1 MKFPPIDEQLAR
13 IERGAAEIV
22 PEDAL
27 ADKLRKAEETGQPL
41 IVKLGCDPSRPDL
54 HLGHS
59 VALRKLR
66 DFQDLGH
73 QAVLIV
79 GDFTGTIGDPSG
91 RAQGRPALTVEE
103 TRENGRSYF
112 EQASHILDPERTRI
126 VYNSE
131 WLDAMR
137 FSDVIRLA
145 SKYTV
150 ARMLERDDFEKRRTS
165 GEPIGIH
172 EFLYPLAQAQ
182 DSVAVRADIELGGTD
197 QKFNL
202 LVGRAVQQSE
212 GMEPQ
217 VCVMTPILPGTDGVE
232 KMSKSLDNYI
242 GISESP
248 EDMYGKTLSI
258 PDDLIYPWFELVTNA
273 PTDELPALRAAA
285 SREPRNA
292 KHRLAWTIASMYHG
306 ADAADKARRHF
317 ERTVIQGGIPE
328 NINDVRFAPE
338 DGPRMGI
345 LDLMTRAGLTSS
357 NGEARRL
364 IAQKAVSI
372 DGDKISDVRMEMDI
386 QTGPSFVIKAGKRRF
401 ARIVRNRDKGDA

>member
-1 MKFPPIDEQLAR
+1 MKFPPIDKQLAL
-13 IERGAAEIV
+13 IERGVAEIV

-27 ADKLRKAEETGQPL
+27 VEKLRRAEKTGEPL

-59 VALRKLR
+59 VVLRKLR
-66 DFQDLGH
+66 QFQDIGH

-79 GDFTGTIGDPSG
+79 GDFTGMIGDPSG
-91 RAQGRPALTVEE
+91 RSRERPALTVEE

-112 EQASHILDPERTRI
+112 EQASRILDPERTRI

-131 WLDAMR
+131 WLENLS
-137 FSDVIRLA
+137 FSDVIQLA
-145 SKYTV
+145 GKYTV
-150 ARMLERDDFEKRRTS
+150 ARMLERDDFEKRYKS

-182 DSVAVRADIELGGTD
+182 DSVAIRADIELGGTD

-212 GMEPQ
+212 RIEPQ
-217 VCVMTPILPGTDGVE
+217 VCIMMPILPGTDGVE

-242 GISESP
+242 GISEPP
-248 EDMYGKTLSI
+248 EEMYGKTLSI
-258 PDDLIYPWFELVTNA
+258 PDDLIYRWFELATNV
-273 PTDELPALRAAA
+273 PTEELLAIKAAA
-285 SREPRNA
+285 KKEPRNT

-306 ADAADKARRHF
+306 DDAADQARSHF
-317 ERTVIQGGIPE
+317 EKIIIKGGIPE
-328 NINDVRFAPE
+328 NMESVRFAADE
-338 DGPRMGI
+338 EPRMGI

-364 IAQKAVSI
+364 IAQHAVSI
-372 DGDKISDVRMEMDI
+372 DGKKISDVRMEVNVH
-386 QTGPSFVIKAGKRRF
+386 TGPSFVLKAGKRRF
-401 ARIVRNRDKGDA
+401 VRILREEEGGS

>member
-1 MKFPPIDEQLAR
+1 MKFPPIDKQLAR
-13 IERGAAEIV
+13 IERGVAEIV
-22 PEDAL
+22 PKDAL
-27 ADKLRKAEETGQPL
+27 TGKLRKAEETGEPL

-59 VALRKLR
+59 VVLRKLR
-66 DFQDLGH
+66 QFQDLGH
-73 QAVLIV
+73 RAVLIV
-79 GDFTGTIGDPSG
+79 GDFTGMIGDPSG
-91 RAQGRPALTVEE
+91 RSQGRPALTVEE

-112 EQASHILDPERTRI
+112 EQASRILDPERTRI

-131 WLDAMR
+131 WLGKLR
-137 FSDVIRLA
+137 FGDVIQLA
-145 SKYTV
+145 GKYTV
-150 ARMLERDDFEKRRTS
+150 ARMLERDDFEKRYKS

-217 VCVMTPILPGTDGVE
+217 ACIMMPILPGTDGVE

-248 EDMYGKTLSI
+248 EEMYGKTLSV
-258 PDDLIYPWFELVTNA
+258 PDDLIYPWFELATNV
-273 PTDELPALRAAA
+273 PTEELPAIRAAT

-306 ADAADKARRHF
+306 EEAADQARRHF
-317 ERTVIQGGIPE
+317 ERTVIRGGLPE
-328 NINDVRFAPE
+328 NIKNVRFAPE
-338 DGPRMGI
+338 DGPRMGV
-345 LDLMTRAGLTSS
+345 LDLMTRAGLTNS

-372 DGDKISDVRMEMDI
+372 DGEKISDARMEMDI
-386 QTGPSFVIKAGKRRF
+386 QAGPSFVIKAGKRRF
-401 ARIVRNRDKGDA
+401 ARIVREDDEGGA